1 MDRVHDHLELC
12 GYGLVPPVRVAV
24 HEPRELVGACEAHPV
39 RDGRISAQVVGQ
51 RLQPHGIGAGRT
63 SGCLGDEDGADL
75 ELRGH
80 VLIRREALVEIAEP
94 GREAVRPRG
103 NRVGVSTDGLEGDPG
118 PPAIV
123 VGITHGN
130 LAPWTRR
137 AVRTRGPVA
146 EDDPHDVV
154 PVHEGIGLDREDVA
168 DLPLDG
174 ETAAVEL
181 RRDVLDDRATE
192 AVGCGPAG

>member
-1 MDRVHDHLELC
+1 M
-12 GYGLVPPVRVAV
+12 
-24 HEPRELVGACEAHPV
+24 
-39 RDGRISAQVVGQ
+39 
-51 RLQPHGIGAGRT
+51 
-63 SGCLGDEDGADL
+63 
-75 ELRGH
+75 
-80 VLIRREALVEIAEP
+80 
-94 GREAVRPRG
+94 VRPRG

-146 EDDPHDVV
+146 EDDSHDVV